1 MHTFTT
7 ACVLLVL
14 VSLSGCRPLSEN
26 IARKANDQ
34 TPEEKVKMDHI
45 FAKEEERIYALVD
58 PVTESVLR
66 SYGRTMRGYAERYN
80 LDWRLVLAVM
90 KTESGFSPDAVSCRG
105 AMGLMQIMP
114 VTGEQ
119 LARRLDLQDVVEPI
133 NNIHGGIYYLRQLYD
148 LFDNAT
154 GLDRIQLTL
163 AAYNAGIGR
172 IYDAQALVTFFHGN
186 ANKWELVK
194 QALPM
199 LSRSYCEL
207 HQIVW
212 DQDHPRT
219 GWFNNPQETL
229 TYVDRIMKYYSNYC
243 VALN

>member
-1 MHTFTT
+1 MHTFNT

-14 VSLSGCRPLSEN
+14 VVLSGCRPLGEN
-26 IARKANDQ
+26 VAKKALDQ
-34 TPEEKVKMDHI
+34 TPEQKAKQEIV
-45 FAKEEERIYALVD
+45 FAQEENRIYALVD

-66 SYGRTMRGYAERYN
+66 SYGRTMRAYAERYD
-80 LDWRLVLAVM
+80 LDWRLILAVM

-114 VTGEQ
+114 VTGQE
-119 LARRLDLQDVVEPI
+119 LARTLDLRDVVEPV
-133 NNIHGGIYYLRQLYD
+133 NNIHGGVYYLRQLYD
-148 LFDNAT
+148 LFDNAAPF
-154 GLDRIQLTL
+154 DRIRLAL
-163 AAYNAGIGR
+163 AAYNAGVGR
-172 IYDAQALVTFFHGN
+172 IYDAQAMVTFFHGD
-186 ANKWELVK
+186 ANKWDLVK

-219 GWFNNPQETL
+219 GWFNNSQETL
-229 TYVDRIMKYYSNYC
+229 TYVDRIMEHYSTYC
-243 VALN
+243 VALK

>member
-1 MHTFTT
+1 
-7 ACVLLVL
+7 
-14 VSLSGCRPLSEN
+14 
-26 IARKANDQ
+26 
-34 TPEEKVKMDHI
+34 
-45 FAKEEERIYALVD
+45 
-58 PVTESVLR
+58 
-66 SYGRTMRGYAERYN
+66 
-80 LDWRLVLAVM
+80 M
-90 KTESGFSPDAVSCRG
+90 KTESGFSPDAVSYRG

-119 LARRLDLQDVVEPI
+119 LARTLELQDVVEPI
-133 NNIHGGIYYLRQLYD
+133 NNIHGGVYYLRQLYD

-154 GLDRIQLTL
+154 GLDRIKLTL

-172 IYDAQALVTFFHGN
+172 IYDAQTLVTFFHGN
-186 ANKWELVK
+186 ANKWDYVK

-212 DQDHPRT
+212 DQDHPKT

-229 TYVDRIMKYYSNYC
+229 TYVDRIMKYYSSYC